1 LNITSVYVY
10 SVFGRMS
17 KEKDEVEYNQQQISL
32 LRKLIND
39 TLVDDSKSVIKVE
52 SANSSVYEAAAHFEH
67 LPLNYPILKH
77 LITLGYYRP
86 SKIQATSLPFMLGD
100 PPANLVAQ
108 SQSGTGKTVAFV
120 LCVLQRLQ
128 LDNRW
133 PQCLCLVPTCELAV
147 QICDVFRKLGSY
159 AKSLSIALA
168 TRSPDATI
176 PSPNREITDHVI
188 VGTPGTVLY
197 WLIHLKCFYPQKLNI
212 FILDEADVML
222 NLESMGEQS
231 LRLIRALRDDC
242 QRLLFSATYNSTVKT
257 LFHVAAKDPVTITVE
272 NEELVLDNIEQFYIQ
287 CKTDDEKLDAI
298 CNFYKTLVMGQ
309 CVIFCE
315 TRGTARWVAARMR
328 ERGHRVAVLSGEMGM
343 EQRAETIK
351 RFRSGQDRILIATNI
366 CSRGIDII
374 QVNIVINFNVPR
386 TTVRQIDIEAYI
398 HRIGRCGRFGRRG
411 LAFTFVMD
419 LDELGDIQII
429 GNYLSKP
436 LKKLNPFNLK
446 SLSDLESRQK
456 QIVKH
461 NLTYDKTCKQGKH
474 VNNKRDFSQFMF
486 SNLTF
491 CTFQNF
497 PSATFDPENMV
508 DKITDSLEPLK
519 AEQVPGYRPVVRGTN
534 ACSRFAER
542 LVKAKSKLG
551 LDHFAT
557 KSRRPNYSNLL
568 FMQNQKIFRSQS
580 LKERSSVC
588 NFNKQNAAIT
598 SSSSSTS
605 RCEFFTTTQNRDNLK
620 RMVVKELVETEE
632 KYVTALEHVMDNYFC
647 EMQRCDLPSALLGQ
661 RFTIFAN
668 FEQIYEFH
676 KNNFFPDLQE
686 AWLKCSSA
694 NSTMSITLSI
704 IAKCFSKHQS
714 KFCLYSVYYT
724 NKPKSEALMKDYGN
738 AFFQAKQST
747 LSDSLNLSA
756 YLLKPVQRMSE
767 YVLLLDRMLDLCVST
782 RGSGEFNLLKKA
794 KEILTDQLRSAD
806 DMLAVKSIRGCDVSL
821 TEQGSLLRR
830 DQFLVSKNGQKHKKT
845 IRQIFLFE
853 KLILFAKSSWSDLY
867 EYKCSIPMTEVGL
880 TVAVTNCPL
889 AFEIWFRRRT
899 LKQIFL
905 IHASELGQKQAW
917 IADISNLLWHQAI
930 HNRDNRVEHRI
941 VQSRPG
947 NNDNN
952 STQLNSSNSDRMSSS
967 HQQLLNKNPPR
978 PVSSPATTGIE
989 EFDNTAT

>member
-1 LNITSVYVY
+1 
-10 SVFGRMS
+10 MS

-351 RFRSGQDRILIATNI
+351 RFRI
-366 CSRGIDII
+366 
-374 QVNIVINFNVPR
+374 
-386 TTVRQIDIEAYI
+386 RQIDIEAYI

-446 SLSDLESRQK
+446 SLSDLESR
-456 QIVKH
+456 
-461 NLTYDKTCKQGKH
+461 
-474 VNNKRDFSQFMF
+474 DFSQFMF

-497 PSATFDPENMV
+497 PSATFDPENMI

-519 AEQVPGYRPVVRGTN
+519 AEQVPGHRPVVRGTN

-580 LKERSSVC
+580 LNLLIFCVVIRKEAVYVIS
-588 NFNKQNAAIT
+588 T
-598 SSSSSTS
+598 SKMRQSPPPSTS

>member
-1 LNITSVYVY
+1 LLRLGEIDSDRKN
-10 SVFGRMS
+10 VFRRMS
-17 KEKDEVEYNQQQISL
+17 KEKDEDAYNQQQISL

-39 TLVDDSKSVIKVE
+39 TLVDDSNSIIKVE
-52 SANSSVYEAAAHFEH
+52 SACSSVYEAATHFEH
-67 LPLNYPILKH
+67 LPLSYPILKH
-77 LITLGYYRP
+77 LISLGYFRP
-86 SKIQATSLPFMLGD
+86 SKIQATSLPFMLAD
-100 PPANLVAQ
+100 PPVNLVAQ

-168 TRSPDATI
+168 TRSPDATV
-176 PSPNREITDHVI
+176 PTPEQEITDQVI
-188 VGTPGTVLY
+188 VGTPGTVMR
-197 WLIHLKCFYPQKLNI
+197 WMHHLKCFDPKKLKI
-212 FILDEADVML
+212 FILDEADLML
-222 NLESMGEQS
+222 NLESMGDHS
-231 LRLIRALRDDC
+231 IRVIRTLRADC
-242 QRLLFSATYNSTVKT
+242 QRLLFSATYNSTVRK
-257 LFHVAAKDPVTITVE
+257 LFHFAAKDPVTITVQ

-287 CKTDDEKLDAI
+287 CKSDDEKFEAI
-298 CNFYKTLVMGQ
+298 CNFYRTLVIGQ

-315 TRGTARWVAARMR
+315 RRATAHWVADMMR
-328 ERGHRVAVLSGEMGM
+328 SKGHRVAVLSGDMTM

-351 RFRSGQDRILIATNI
+351 RFRKGEDRILIATNI

-386 TTVRQIDIEAYI
+386 TTVKQVDIEAYV

-411 LAFTFVMD
+411 LAFTFITD
-419 LDELGDIQII
+419 LEELGEVQII

-436 LKKLNPFNLK
+436 LKKLNPFDLK
-446 SLSDLESRQK
+446 ILTDLESR
-456 QIVKH
+456 
-461 NLTYDKTCKQGKH
+461 Y
-474 VNNKRDFSQFMF
+474 FSQCAF

-491 CTFQNF
+491 CSFQNF

-508 DKITDSLEPLK
+508 DKITDSIESLK
-519 AEQVPGYRPVVRGTN
+519 AEEVPDDQPTVGGSN
-534 ACSRFAER
+534 ALNRFAER
-542 LVKAKSKLG
+542 LLKAKSKLG
-551 LDHFAT
+551 LDNFVT
-557 KSRRPNYSNLL
+557 KFSRQNHNISLL

-580 LKERSSVC
+580 LKERSSVR
-588 NFNKQNAAIT
+588 NFNKQRATI
-598 SSSSSTS
+598 SYSTS
-605 RCEFFTTTQNRDNLK
+605 RCEFFTTTQNCDDLK

-632 KYVTALEHVMDNYFC
+632 KYVTVLEHVMDNYFC

-686 AWLKCSSA
+686 ALFKCSST
-694 NSTMSITLSI
+694 NSTITLSI
-704 IAKCFSKHQS
+704 IAKCFLKHQS

-738 AFFQAKQST
+738 AFFQTKQST

-767 YVLLLDRMLDLCVST
+767 YVLLLQRMLDLCASIQ
-782 RGSGEFNLLKKA
+782 GSGEFNLLKKA
-794 KEILTDQLRSAD
+794 KEILTDQLRSAN
-806 DMLAVKSIRGCDVSL
+806 DMLAVDSIRGCDVSL
-821 TEQGSLLRR
+821 AEQGNLMRQ
-830 DQFLVSKNGQKHKKT
+830 DQFLVNKNGQKHKMV
-845 IRQIFLFE
+845 RQIFLFE
-853 KLILFAKSSWSDLY
+853 KLILFAKPSWSKGDDNSSTSSEVY

-905 IHASELGQKQAW
+905 IHASELAQKQAW
-917 IADISNLLWHQAI
+917 ISDISNLLWHQAI

-941 VQSRPG
+941 VHS
-947 NNDNN
+947 NNN
-952 STQLNSSNSDRMSSS
+952 STQLSSNCDRTSSS
-967 HQQLLNKNPPR
+967 HQQLFNTNPPR
-978 PVSSPATTGIE
+978 PVSLLATMGIE
-989 EFDNTAT
+989 EFDNTTTLN

>member
-1 LNITSVYVY
+1 
-10 SVFGRMS
+10 MS

-52 SANSSVYEAAAHFEH
+52 SSSSSVYEAAAHFEH

-77 LITLGYYRP
+77 LISLGYYKP

-168 TRSPDATI
+168 TRSPDATV
-176 PSPNREITDHVI
+176 PPPNREITDHVI

-257 LFHVAAKDPVTITVE
+257 LFHIAAKDPVTITVE

-328 ERGHRVAVLSGEMGM
+328 ERGHRVALLSGEMGM

-374 QVNIVINFNVPR
+374 Q
-386 TTVRQIDIEAYI
+386 
-398 HRIGRCGRFGRRG
+398 
-411 LAFTFVMD
+411 
-419 LDELGDIQII
+419 
-429 GNYLSKP
+429 
-436 LKKLNPFNLK
+436 
-446 SLSDLESRQK
+446 
-456 QIVKH
+456 
-461 NLTYDKTCKQGKH
+461 
-474 VNNKRDFSQFMF
+474 
-486 SNLTF
+486 
-491 CTFQNF
+491 NF

-519 AEQVPGYRPVVRGTN
+519 AEQVAGYRPAVRGTN

-551 LDHFAT
+551 LDHFAI
-557 KSRRPNYSNLL
+557 KSRRPNYNNLL
-568 FMQNQKIFRSQS
+568 FTQNQKIFRSQS
-580 LKERSSVC
+580 LKERNSVR
-588 NFNKQNAAIT
+588 NFNKQNAAIS

-605 RCEFFTTTQNRDNLK
+605 RYEFFTTTQNRDDLK

-632 KYVTALEHVMDNYFC
+632 KYVTALEHVMD
-647 EMQRCDLPSALLGQ
+647 RCDLPSALLGQ

-694 NSTMSITLSI
+694 NSTISITLSI

-767 YVLLLDRMLDLCVST
+767 YVLLLDRMLDLCLST
-782 RGSGEFNLLKKA
+782 RASGEFNLLKKA

-853 KLILFAKSSWSDLY
+853 KLILFAKSSWSDVY

-947 NNDNN
+947 NNDHN

-978 PVSSPATTGIE
+978 PVSLLATTGIE
-989 EFDNTAT
+989 EFDNRTT